1 MPTPHARQQRVV
13 RDRDGVARHKS
24 VLRTVTQAI
33 TDLSRHYPYRTLS
46 RRLVADRA
54 GLAYLD
60 VCGHFA
66 SIDALIAETCLYRL
80 RESPLVIEFH
90 EAPRERIGAQ
100 FRQLIMLLACE
111 PRYGTAC
118 VRALMS
124 KSESVQPIRKAI
136 DVEVH
141 RRVSAAL
148 GSGAWPEVVA
158 TMHLAL
164 LGAVTQ
170 AAAGNTTLDVIG
182 DQLDRLV
189 DVLLPTNDGLSF
201 SSAVARDC

>member
-1 MPTPHARQQRVV
+1 
-13 RDRDGVARHKS
+13 
-24 VLRTVTQAI
+24 
-33 TDLSRHYPYRTLS
+33 
-46 RRLVADRA
+46 
-54 GLAYLD
+54 
-60 VCGHFA
+60 
-66 SIDALIAETCLYRL
+66 
-80 RESPLVIEFH
+80 
-90 EAPRERIGAQ
+90 
-100 FRQLIMLLACE
+100 
-111 PRYGTAC
+111 
-118 VRALMS
+118 MS

-148 GSGAWPEVVA
+148 GSGAWPEVVS

-189 DVLLPTNDGLSF
+189 DVLLPPNDGLSF